1 MTDEANDSP
10 AADPDPRLE
19 AVDDR
24 IEEAKRLAREDG
36 VIDDPDE
43 RKWYESGTIHP
54 ELDDQTI
61 APPG

>member
-1 MTDEANDSP
+1 MTDDANDPP

-36 VIDDPDE
+36 VIDDPSE
-43 RKWYESGTIHP
+43 RKWHESGTIHP